1 MSIRFLLCYYGTLNT
16 RVMGSTTVRLQLL
29 WVQAQADATIKIGM
43 RAHFVIAEELTRM
56 HLTNVES
63 KRER

>member
-16 RVMGSTTVRLQLL
+16 RVMGSTVRLQLL
-29 WVQAQADATIKIGM
+29 WVQAQADAMIKIGM